1 MLSVLF
7 LVVASIAW
15 GRWSHA
21 PYSHPYSIPDWQ
33 LSHTIDIGPY
43 SSTTFESWNCGF
55 NSYYVD
61 ENATA
66 PSVEDFRHQCTNGH
80 TSRQLVIPLM
90 VLAVVRLGLRPMATA
105 FGILFKP
112 VDEFME
118 WRKHTRDMRE
128 GKGTELNDVRP
139 KRLEDEES
147 GGQGRSSAQE
157 EGGSGQSFI
166 AELPGWRMS
175 RAEMDQDTA
184 VVEAPGAEGG
194 REMDAGIAAVEK
206 DAGERDA
213 EGKS

>member
-1 MLSVLF
+1 M
-7 LVVASIAW
+7 
-15 GRWSHA
+15 
-21 PYSHPYSIPDWQ
+21 
-33 LSHTIDIGPY
+33 
-43 SSTTFESWNCGF
+43 
-55 NSYYVD
+55 D

-66 PSVEDFRHQCTNGH
+66 PSLGDFRHQCTNAY

-90 VLAVVRLGLRPMATA
+90 VLAVVRLGLRPIATA

-147 GGQGRSSAQE
+147 GGQGRISAQE
-157 EGGSGQSFI
+157 EDGSHQVFI

-194 REMDAGIAAVEK
+194 KEMDAGIAAVEK